1 MPSLKKV
8 LFRSRRYL
16 RAIKK
21 SLKGFF
27 FRPGVDFISRIRI
40 RNVVLTISTPCLI
53 LALYYLISFVKIS
66 SAELCL
72 ESLKLSFSQEEICRG
87 DCALNRWENK
97 KCLLE
102 KISTNKSLEKKIF
115 AYLEREDLSLDF
127 RRELVD
133 IFRLSYEDKVIPDFL
148 LAYLENSKTNEKL
161 RAEIFKSFNWELEGE
176 NPLAYYLAL
185 IDSEASLELR
195 LAAALK
201 ISSHENKI
209 KAFSLA
215 DLDSLRKVIFNTQ
228 TPVYLRQSL
237 VLLLGDYRRYFP
249 QESEALLAEINE
261 HSFKSD
267 NLSRAFAA
275 DFIGLELPEISQE
288 EWNNYYNH

>member
-8 LFRSRRYL
+8 LFRFRRYL
-16 RAIKK
+16 RVIKK
-21 SLKGFF
+21 NLKAFF

-40 RNVVLTISTPCLI
+40 RNVVLAISIPCLV

-72 ESLKLSFSQEEICRG
+72 ESLKVSFAQEEICRA

-102 KISTNKSLEKKIF
+102 KITTNKKLEKKIF
-115 AYLEREDLSLDF
+115 SYLEREELSLDF
-127 RRELVD
+127 RQELVD

-148 LAYLENSKTNEKL
+148 LAYLENPKTNEKL
-161 RAEIFKSFNWELEGE
+161 RAEIFKSFNWELEGQ

-201 ISSHENKI
+201 ISSHDNKLR
-209 KAFSLA
+209 AFSLA
-215 DLDSLRKVIFNTQ
+215 DLDSLKKVIFNTQ
-228 TPVYLRQSL
+228 TPAYLRQSL
-237 VLLLGDYRRYFP
+237 VLLLADYRRYFP
-249 QESEALLAEINE
+249 QESEALLAEIE
-261 HSFKSD
+261 SHSFNSD
-267 NLSRAFAA
+267 NISRAFAA
-275 DFIGLELPEISQE
+275 DFIGLELPDISQE
-288 EWNNYYNH
+288 EWNNYYNQ